1 METDCLDSQGPA
13 AKGNCGYSTYPTSSC
28 YAFCAQVPGTNKCS
42 TTRLQASLSWSPKM
56 PCPKSAQTSVTSEGK
71 SNVCGHV
78 TGVVLLSG
86 DFSRCPAST
95 SCPYD
100 SASMYCTPT
109 DEEPIVDDQN
119 LKQELNEKGI
129 KLHKICPTAP
139 NHSSGTP
146 SFFAD
151 LRVPDD
157 NAACQVA
164 CACNEKKGFGPPDCF
179 PKGEPLGLFQRV
191 RSCYGGRPPKR
202 RFQPLP
208 CLHVMPIRLGEHV
221 LHPNRRRADR
231 G

>member
-1 METDCLDSQGPA
+1 
-13 AKGNCGYSTYPTSSC
+13 
-28 YAFCAQVPGTNKCS
+28 
-42 TTRLQASLSWSPKM
+42 M

-179 PKGEPLGLFQRV
+179 PKGEPLGLL
-191 RSCYGGRPPKR
+191 SCCYCDGQNMAYDKKNLDNCGNYLPIYGEGV
-202 RFQPLP
+202 LP
-208 CLHVMPIRLGEHV
+208 NQVSITVVLESSAICLE
-221 LHPNRRRADR
+221 
-231 G
+231 